1 VRASDD
7 ERHRRTRICVRR
19 LRAHGD
25 EGAAKPPYAR
35 GVDTHDRAA
44 VSDLPWLLPLGV
56 VVLLG
61 TWFTNVDDFSRAE
74 ALGAAACAAVAVAG
88 LVAALRVPRAGALL
102 TSLAVTMFVLLEVHD
117 GPIYLTLAAAAFL
130 MAARVE
136 LRRWVPP
143 AYAGVALVWAALIV
157 RGAEHSNLIQLLA
170 VAGVITAGG
179 AVGTLV
185 RNRRIQARE
194 RVRTAAAEEQ
204 LRMARDLHDG
214 VGHGL
219 AVIAMQAGVGL
230 HVLDKDPAGARA
242 ALEAIRDS
250 ARESLDALRVE
261 LSNLTGEPAARGPRY
276 GLADLAELVDRVR
289 AAGLHVTVSGSPGPV
304 PAPVDATAYAV
315 VQEALTNVLR
325 HAGATSTSVGLTRAE
340 GRLSV
345 AVVDDGGGGAVQ
357 DEGMGLSGM
366 RQRVEA
372 LGGSLTAGPRA
383 AGGFEV
389 HAELPL

>member
-1 VRASDD
+1 VDSD
-7 ERHRRTRICVRR
+7 H
-19 LRAHGD
+19 
-25 EGAAKPPYAR
+25 
-35 GVDTHDRAA
+35 RAA
-44 VSDLPWLLPLGV
+44 VSDLPWLVPLGV

-74 ALGAAACAAVAVAG
+74 TLAATSCAAVAVVG
-88 LVAALRVPRAGALL
+88 LFAALRVPRAGALL
-102 TSLAVTMFVLLEVHD
+102 TSLAVTTFVLLDVNE
-117 GPIYLTLAAAAFL
+117 GPIYLTLAAAAFT

-136 LRRWVPP
+136 PRRWVPP
-143 AYAGVALVWAALIV
+143 AYVGAALVCAALLV
-157 RGAEHSNLIQLLA
+157 RGAEHSRQIQLLA

-185 RNRRIQARE
+185 RNRQIEAKERARS
-194 RVRTAAAEEQ
+194 AAAEEQ

-250 ARESLDALRVE
+250 ARESLEALRAE
-261 LSNLTGEPAARGPRY
+261 LSNLTGDPAARRPRY
-276 GLADLAELVDRVR
+276 GLSDLTALVERVR
-289 AAGLHVTVSGSPGPV
+289 SAGLQVTVSGSPGPV
-304 PAPVDATAYAV
+304 PEPVDAAAYVV
-315 VQEALTNVLR
+315 VQEALTNVLK
-325 HAGATSTSVGLTRAE
+325 HAGATSTSVGLSRAE
-340 GRLSV
+340 RWLSV
-345 AVVDDGGGGAVQ
+345 TVLDNGGGGAVQ
-357 DEGMGLSGM
+357 EEGIGLNGM

-383 AGGFEV
+383 TGGFEV
-389 HAELPL
+389 RAKLPL

>member
-1 VRASDD
+1 MDPD
-7 ERHRRTRICVRR
+7 H
-19 LRAHGD
+19 
-25 EGAAKPPYAR
+25 
-35 GVDTHDRAA
+35 RAA
-44 VSDLPWLLPLGV
+44 VSDLPWLVPLGV

-61 TWFTNVDDFSRAE
+61 TWFTNVDDFSRGQT
-74 ALGAAACAAVAVAG
+74 LAATSCATVAVAG
-88 LVAALRVPRAGALL
+88 LFATLWVPRAGALL
-102 TSLAVTMFVLLEVHD
+102 TSTAVTAFVLLDVND
-117 GPIYLTLAAAAFL
+117 GPIYLTLAAAAFT

-143 AYAGVALVWAALIV
+143 AYVGAAFVGAAMLA
-157 RGAEHSNLIQLLA
+157 RGADHGQILLLA

-185 RNRRIQARE
+185 RNRQIETKERARA
-194 RVRTAAAEEQ
+194 AAAEEQ

-242 ALEAIRDS
+242 AFEAIRDS
-250 ARESLDALRVE
+250 ARESLDALRAE
-261 LSNLTGEPAARGPRY
+261 LSNLTGEPAARRPRY
-276 GLADLAELVDRVR
+276 GLDDLAALVERVR
-289 AAGLHVTVSGSPGPV
+289 STGLQVTVTGSPGPV
-304 PAPVDATAYAV
+304 PEPVDAAAYVV
-315 VQEALTNVLR
+315 VQESLTNVLK
-325 HAGATSTSVGLTRAE
+325 HAGATSTSVGLSRAG
-340 GRLSV
+340 GRLAV
-345 AVVDDGGGGAVQ
+345 AVLDDGSGGEMQA
-357 DEGMGLSGM
+357 EGMGLSGM

-389 HAELPL
+389 RAELPL

>member
-1 VRASDD
+1 VNPDQ
-7 ERHRRTRICVRR
+7 
-19 LRAHGD
+19 
-25 EGAAKPPYAR
+25 
-35 GVDTHDRAA
+35 RAA
-44 VSDLPWLLPLGV
+44 VSDLPWLVPLGV

-61 TWFTNVDDFSRAE
+61 TWFTNVDDFSWART
-74 ALGAAACAAVAVAG
+74 LAATSCAALAVVG
-88 LVAALRVPRAGALL
+88 LFAALRVPRAGALL
-102 TSLAVTMFVLLEVHD
+102 TSLAVTAFVLLDVNE
-117 GPIYLTLAAAAFL
+117 GPIYLTLAAAAFTA
-130 MAARVE
+130 AARVE

-143 AYAGVALVWAALIV
+143 VYVGAALVWAALLL
-157 RGAEHSNLIQLLA
+157 RGVGHGNQIHLLA

-185 RNRRIQARE
+185 RNRRIGAEERARA
-194 RVRTAAAEEQ
+194 AAAEEQ

-230 HVLDKDPAGARA
+230 HVLDQDPDAARA
-242 ALEAIRDS
+242 ALQAIRAS
-250 ARESLDALRVE
+250 ARESLDALRAE
-261 LSNLTGEPAARGPRY
+261 LSNLTGEPAARRSRH
-276 GLADLAELVDRVR
+276 GLADLAALVDRVR
-289 AAGLHVTVSGSPGPV
+289 SAGLQVTVTGSPGPV
-304 PAPVDATAYAV
+304 PEPVDAAAYVV
-315 VQEALTNVLR
+315 VQEALTNVLK
-325 HAGATSTSVGLTRAE
+325 HARATSTSVGLTRAD

-389 HAELPL
+389 RAELPL